1 MYLWN
6 GIRIEVKGSNQN
18 CIVGLSK
25 YLNAVYDHEYEGECD
40 ISILLVDEADNAIP
54 RIPSSA
60 TKIKSMLINLD
71 TDVRMDVFTFE
82 TQLWYLYSNHV
93 SLWMDYKANILIV
106 SIKTM
111 PYTFEYFNILTFIL
125 HPLGTLLEGF
135 GFFRLHGSCA
145 ALAGRSVIFTGMDG
159 NGKSTSA
166 FAIATHGGSIIS
178 DNLTFVKK
186 EEDGYKPYALTK
198 LVKLSLE
205 SVNAYFPELTRVHSA
220 TFDSGEIYYFLDDIN
235 TMKPVPP
242 TISNIMLTEK
252 LSSNLSSCKSLGSS
266 DILPMMFPTGIHT
279 SIEENTGMKFLFIS
293 ELLDDVNIC
302 GLSMGS
308 NISEFI
314 KLIKSNLTPGN

>member
-6 GIRIEVKGSNQN
+6 GIRIEVKGSNEN
-18 CIVGLSK
+18 CIIGLSK

-40 ISILLVDEADNAIP
+40 LSLLLMDEADNAIP
-54 RIPSSA
+54 RIPTSA
-60 TKIKSMLINLD
+60 NKIKSMLLNLD
-71 TDVRMDVFTFE
+71 TDIRMDVFTFE
-82 TQLWYLYSNHV
+82 TQLWYVYSNHV

-145 ALAGRSVIFTGMDG
+145 ALAGRSVLFTGMDG

-235 TMKPVPP
+235 AMKPESSS
-242 TISNIMLTEK
+242 ISNIMLTEK
-252 LSSNLSSCKSLGSS
+252 LSSSLSSCKSLSS
-266 DILPMMFPTGIHT
+266 SGVLPMMFPTGIHT
-279 SIEENTGMKFLFIS
+279 SIEEHTRMKFLFVSDMLESTEICSLSLGTDINEFVHMIRNKIS
-293 ELLDDVNIC
+293 
-302 GLSMGS
+302 
-308 NISEFI
+308 
-314 KLIKSNLTPGN
+314 P